1 MKVLKKVLIILCII
15 SLILVSCEKEENH
28 SKTTNVGTS
37 ATDNMMYK
45 FEYIDLLTD
54 DDYLIEYNIGNP
66 SLEAGKSW
74 NNSLYFLSG
83 HMGKA
88 ADGYNHA
95 QQILTVYDEQ
105 ANMLVNT
112 GITNM
117 LEITDNLQYAFYFI
131 APISDTEYVALCSKQ
146 TARIPRDADSSFEER
161 IFPISLVK
169 FNIDGSFENIA
180 EFSSITSH
188 EVYDIK
194 NMLADKDGN
203 IYIYLSHG
211 LSTDK
216 EKNEEPAEWVIMGKR
231 GKNRM

>member
-1 MKVLKKVLIILCII
+1 MSSAVELHDSGKLSDDAFADYERIYTTSYGADEELQPQDVLSFLKRIYGGITMKKCLSVFLMLSLVFLIILSAACDNKNGDAQGNTRNGGI
-15 SLILVSCEKEENH
+15 SIVN
-28 SKTTNVGTS
+28 TPDG
-37 ATDNMMYK
+37 AMMYK

-146 TARIPRDADSSFEER
+146 TARIPRDADRF
-161 IFPISLVK
+161 V
-169 FNIDGSFENIA
+169 
-180 EFSSITSH
+180 
-188 EVYDIK
+188 
-194 NMLADKDGN
+194 
-203 IYIYLSHG
+203 
-211 LSTDK
+211 
-216 EKNEEPAEWVIMGKR
+216 
-231 GKNRM
+231 

>member
-1 MKVLKKVLIILCII
+1 MKKCLSVFLMLSLVFLIILSAACDSENGDAQGNTRNGGI
-15 SLILVSCEKEENH
+15 SIVN
-28 SKTTNVGTS
+28 TPDG
-37 ATDNMMYK
+37 AMMYK

-95 QQILTVYDEQ
+95 QRILTVYDEQ

-117 LEITDNLQYAFYFI
+117 IEITDNLQYAFYFI

-146 TARIPRDADSSFEER
+146 TARIPRDADSSFEE
-161 IFPISLVK
+161 LVRT
-169 FNIDGSFENIA
+169 NICTPDRYYH
-180 EFSSITSH
+180 TL
-188 EVYDIK
+188 Y
-194 NMLADKDGN
+194 
-203 IYIYLSHG
+203 
-211 LSTDK
+211 
-216 EKNEEPAEWVIMGKR
+216 
-231 GKNRM
+231 